1 MELNIRFEQE
11 VTLKKEVYEIDLKS
25 EDLAF
30 QLFSKQLN
38 HTKAK
43 NKGQDIKLYDN
54 EMKGIRDQ
62 IEQNAKQKIYLT
74 EKI

>member
-1 MELNIRFEQE
+1 
-11 VTLKKEVYEIDLKS
+11 LKKEVYEIDLKS

-54 EMKGIRDQ
+54 EMKGIRD
-62 IEQNAKQKIYLT
+62 
-74 EKI
+74 